1 MVVFMC
7 FEVRGIYVDFY
18 LVLFFR
24 YKWRNMGNLYFVVL
38 KWCGFIIENL
48 IFVFDEFFF
57 VVFRL
62 ECLVFFEGSWILY
75 LEIMFGRFLE
85 FLFVI
90 CFVFVFFWNIF
101 WKEKYFV
108 YDDLYLYLFI
118 LVFKFI
124 LFCFLD
130 YRFI

>member
-48 IFVFDEFFF
+48 IFVFDERFF

-124 LFCFLD
+124 LFRFLD